1 MFITDNNSTI
11 VLSDKDTNKEV
22 SSLKALR
29 LSNFVKDRDSRDS
42 ISIFQKA
49 SLIVYEGKLGTRI
62 FKSKLFSS
70 GIIRKVK

>member
-49 SLIVYEGKLGTRI
+49 SLIVYE
-62 FKSKLFSS
+62 
-70 GIIRKVK
+70 

>member
-29 LSNFVKDRDSRDS
+29 LSNFVKDRDS